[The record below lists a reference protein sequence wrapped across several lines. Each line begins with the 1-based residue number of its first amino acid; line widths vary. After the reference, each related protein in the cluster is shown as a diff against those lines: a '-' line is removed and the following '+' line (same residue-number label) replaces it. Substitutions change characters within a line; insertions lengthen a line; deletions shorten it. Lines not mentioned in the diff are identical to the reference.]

1 MGAGKGGDGGEAAPE
16 AAQPV
21 VLKMKL
27 HCAGC
32 AHKVKKA
39 IKRVPGTCCRGVVLF
54 PFASPSGL
62 IRRLL
67 SPAGVDSIVTD
78 VAANTVVVAGTA
90 DAGALKA
97 RLEAKTNKPVEIVSA
112 GGAPKKPPAAEP
124 KQDAGAGVGEKK
136 GVKGASPN
144 EEEEEKEKEKEKEK
158 GKKQQA
164 EEKEKEKGKKQQV
177 GTRQAMPPTQPNYYS
192 DPQQQQQLKNASS
205 AFGSPQV
212 ESVLLKIRLH
222 CDGCADRIRRRIG
235 KIKGERKLCWV
246 VVCPSH
252 MYKNSHPVFFFL
264 SFPLIPLRCAAS
276 ELTIL
281 GLVVVGAGV
290 KDVVLEANAKDEVE
304 VTGTMD
310 IPNMVSYL
318 KEKLN
323 RDVEAVALPV
333 RKDGGGGGGD
343 SEGEGE
349 GKDDKK
355 HSGGGGKDKV
365 AAGAAGND
373 RMDKGKGIEASAAG
387 PSTAAAA
394 AYMSAP
400 AGASTYHVA
409 PPHGY
414 VAYEQVPPP
423 ASYYP
428 YPYYGYGSGDGM
440 GHANPSYYQQQPQTQ
455 PQPDGNQQPQVA
467 YPPYPYQFDMAP
479 APQLFSDENPNACS
493 VM

>member
-39 IKRVPGTCCRGVVLF
+39 IKRVPGTCCRGVVLCNNSLCF
-54 PFASPSGL
+54 SLRL
-62 IRRLL
+62 IRRFF
-67 SPAGVDSIVTD
+67 AGVDSIVTD
-78 VAANTVVVAGTA
+78 VAANTVVVVGTA

-136 GVKGASPN
+136 GVKSASPN
-144 EEEEEKEKEKEKEK
+144 EEEKEK

-164 EEKEKEKGKKQQV
+164 EEKEREKEKGKKQ
-177 GTRQAMPPTQPNYYS
+177 
-192 DPQQQQQLKNASS
+192 
-205 AFGSPQV
+205 QV

-235 KIKGERKLCWV
+235 KIK
-246 VVCPSH
+246 
-252 MYKNSHPVFFFL
+252 
-264 SFPLIPLRCAAS
+264 
-276 ELTIL
+276 
-281 GLVVVGAGV
+281 GV

-333 RKDGGGGGGD
+333 RKEGGG

-355 HSGGGGKDKV
+355 HSGGGGGKDKV
-365 AAGAAGND
+365 AAGAAGDD

-414 VAYEQVPPP
+414 VAYEQAPPP

-440 GHANPSYYQQQPQTQ
+440 GHANPSYYQPQPQ

>member
-39 IKRVPGTCCRGVVLF
+39 IKRVPG
-54 PFASPSGL
+54 
-62 IRRLL
+62 
-67 SPAGVDSIVTD
+67 VDSIVTD
-78 VAANTVVVAGTA
+78 VAANTVVVVGTA

-136 GVKGASPN
+136 GVKSASPN
-144 EEEEEKEKEKEKEK
+144 EEEKEK

-164 EEKEKEKGKKQQV
+164 EEKEREKEKGKKQQV
-177 GTRQAMPPTQPNYYS
+177 GTRQAMPPTQPNYSS

-235 KIKGERKLCWV
+235 KIKGERKFCWV

-252 MYKNSHPVFFFL
+252 MYKNSHPVFFL

-281 GLVVVGAGV
+281 GLVLVGAGV

-333 RKDGGGGGGD
+333 RKEGGG

-355 HSGGGGKDKV
+355 HSGGGGGKDKV
-365 AAGAAGND
+365 AAGAAGDD

-414 VAYEQVPPP
+414 VAYEQAPPP

-440 GHANPSYYQQQPQTQ
+440 GHANPSYYQPQPQ

>member
-39 IKRVPGTCCRGVVLF
+39 IKRVPG
-54 PFASPSGL
+54 
-62 IRRLL
+62 
-67 SPAGVDSIVTD
+67 VDSIVTD
-78 VAANTVVVAGTA
+78 VAANTVVVVGTA

-136 GVKGASPN
+136 GVKSASPN
-144 EEEEEKEKEKEKEK
+144 EEEKEK

-164 EEKEKEKGKKQQV
+164 EEKEREKEKGKKQ
-177 GTRQAMPPTQPNYYS
+177 
-192 DPQQQQQLKNASS
+192 
-205 AFGSPQV
+205 QV

-235 KIKGERKLCWV
+235 KIKGERKFCWV

-252 MYKNSHPVFFFL
+252 MYKNSHPVFFL

-281 GLVVVGAGV
+281 GLVLVGAGV

-333 RKDGGGGGGD
+333 RKEGGG

-355 HSGGGGKDKV
+355 HSGGGGGKDKV
-365 AAGAAGND
+365 AAGAAGDD

-414 VAYEQVPPP
+414 VAYEQAPPP

-440 GHANPSYYQQQPQTQ
+440 GHANPSYYQPQPQ

>member
-39 IKRVPGTCCRGVVLF
+39 IKRVPG
-54 PFASPSGL
+54 
-62 IRRLL
+62 
-67 SPAGVDSIVTD
+67 VDSIVTD
-78 VAANTVVVAGTA
+78 VAANTVVVVGTA

-136 GVKGASPN
+136 GVKSASPN
-144 EEEEEKEKEKEKEK
+144 EEEKEK

-164 EEKEKEKGKKQQV
+164 EEKEREKEKGKKQQV
-177 GTRQAMPPTQPNYYS
+177 GTRQAMPPTQPNYSS

-235 KIKGERKLCWV
+235 KIKG
-246 VVCPSH
+246 
-252 MYKNSHPVFFFL
+252 
-264 SFPLIPLRCAAS
+264 
-276 ELTIL
+276 
-281 GLVVVGAGV
+281 V

-333 RKDGGGGGGD
+333 RKEGGG

-355 HSGGGGKDKV
+355 HSGGGGGKDKV
-365 AAGAAGND
+365 AAGAAGDD

-414 VAYEQVPPP
+414 VAYEQAPPP

-440 GHANPSYYQQQPQTQ
+440 GHANPSYYQPQPQ

>member
-21 VLKMKL
+21 VLKMNL

-39 IKRVPGTCCRGVVLF
+39 IKRVPG
-54 PFASPSGL
+54 
-62 IRRLL
+62 
-67 SPAGVDSIVTD
+67 VDSIVTD
-78 VAANTVVVAGTA
+78 VAANTVVVVGTA

-136 GVKGASPN
+136 GVKSASPN
-144 EEEEEKEKEKEKEK
+144 EEEKEK

-164 EEKEKEKGKKQQV
+164 EEKEREKEKGKKQ
-177 GTRQAMPPTQPNYYS
+177 
-192 DPQQQQQLKNASS
+192 
-205 AFGSPQV
+205 QV

-222 CDGCADRIRRRIG
+222 CDGCAYRIRQRIG
-235 KIKGERKLCWV
+235 KIK
-246 VVCPSH
+246 
-252 MYKNSHPVFFFL
+252 
-264 SFPLIPLRCAAS
+264 
-276 ELTIL
+276 
-281 GLVVVGAGV
+281 GV

-333 RKDGGGGGGD
+333 RKDGGGGG

-355 HSGGGGKDKV
+355 HSGGGKDKV
-365 AAGAAGND
+365 VAGAAGDD

-414 VAYEQVPPP
+414 VAYEQAPPP

-428 YPYYGYGSGDGM
+428 YPYYGYGSGDAM
-440 GHANPSYYQQQPQTQ
+440 GHANPSYYQPQPQA
-455 PQPDGNQQPQVA
+455 QPDGNQQPQVA